1 MLHALYKPTE
11 CKTTLFHKCHH
22 LRLWPS
28 CFAFVSHPS
37 ATPSPH
43 FSGTK
48 PSFLPGKRQNQ
59 RALWSLTSHVL
70 VTPHLLDA
78 VNLFFY
84 PHDIWMQK
92 TCAWLYE
99 CVCAW
104 PCSLQFGCGSKKQQL
119 SGEWWFVWGSGTG
132 QHQGTSSIS
141 CDTPKITH
149 RSFPEDGAM
158 KAASKK
164 DFEMQSHSRC
174 RVSSFYK
181 YMCVHVQ
188 IR

>member
-43 FSGTK
+43 FSGMK

-104 PCSLQFGCGSKKQQL
+104 PCSLQFGRGSKEQQL
-119 SGEWWFVWGSGTG
+119 AGEWWFVGDLEGGGSREPPASAV
-132 QHQGTSSIS
+132 TSQ
-141 CDTPKITH
+141 K
-149 RSFPEDGAM
+149 
-158 KAASKK
+158 
-164 DFEMQSHSRC
+164 SHIEAFLRMEPWRQFLRRILRC
-174 RVSSFYK
+174 RAIQDAGFLPFINTCVF
-181 YMCVHVQ
+181 MC
-188 IR
+188 R